1 MIIGFHNPLTF
12 SVIVNSY
19 RSFRYNNCFK
29 SNEKE
34 KQARKEETKKA
45 RQKLSEFAEQVE
57 QTSTDIKVKG
67 ERHNA
72 RRNTPTNAPE
82 KARNTD
88 VSNKSGASGTS
99 AKASAITKGAY
110 VKIVGQDTVGQV
122 ESISGKNATCIFGQI
137 RTIVKVAKLEL
148 AEKPKEKTISNLS
161 GAALTPAMRRMRE
174 EIDNKRNM
182 FHPELD
188 IRGMRGED
196 ALNTLVHYM
205 DDALM
210 IGMPTVRILH
220 GKGDGILRHL
230 VRQYLSSLRSIKS
243 YRDEN
248 IQFGGTGIT
257 VVEI

>member
-1 MIIGFHNPLTF
+1 
-12 SVIVNSY
+12 
-19 RSFRYNNCFK
+19 
-29 SNEKE
+29 
-34 KQARKEETKKA
+34 
-45 RQKLSEFAEQVE
+45 
-57 QTSTDIKVKG
+57 
-67 ERHNA
+67 
-72 RRNTPTNAPE
+72 
-82 KARNTD
+82 
-88 VSNKSGASGTS
+88 
-99 AKASAITKGAY
+99 
-110 VKIVGQDTVGQV
+110 
-122 ESISGKNATCIFGQI
+122 
-137 RTIVKVAKLEL
+137 
-148 AEKPKEKTISNLS
+148 
-161 GAALTPAMRRMRE
+161 
-174 EIDNKRNM
+174 M